1 MSVTILRNFP
11 PLTDLKL
18 TSRELMHEVGLLAR
32 DLIYQRTI
40 SGRDQSDAPFAPYSR
55 AYAETKARA
64 VGTTEVNLQL
74 SGAMLNA
81 MQIVHVDD
89 ESVEI
94 GFTA

>member
-1 MSVTILRNFP
+1 MAVIILRNFP

-18 TSRELMHEVGLLAR
+18 TSREVMHEVGLLAR
-32 DLIYQRTI
+32 DRIYQRTI
-40 SGRDQSDAPFAPYSR
+40 SGRDQHGDPFAPYTP
-55 AYAETKARA
+55 AYAAQKAKA
-64 VGTTEVNLQL
+64 VGTTGVTLQL

-81 MQIVHVDD
+81 MRIVRVDD